1 MIRTFEN
8 YHPKVADSAWVDA
21 TALVI
26 GEVELAEDVSVWPM
40 TVVRGD
46 VNWIRVGPRTNIQDG
61 SVVHVAHAGG
71 MNPSGYP
78 TVIGADVTVGH
89 KAIVHACTIED
100 ACLIG
105 MGATIMDGAV
115 LGAESMLGAGAL
127 VPPGKEL
134 PGGYLYVGSPAKAVR
149 ELTDDEREFLRYSAA
164 HYVKVKNRHRG
175 AI

>member
-8 YHPKVADSAWVDA
+8 YRPKVADSAWVDA